1 MFLNPAHM
9 HGAGLERDRRPLQV
23 AERGHSQPV
32 TEADQDHSRIAMA
45 VAVAFSHLHQALDL
59 VLGEVLAVTAHVPVA
74 ASLQR
79 DCP

>member
-1 MFLNPAHM
+1 
-9 HGAGLERDRRPLQV
+9 
-23 AERGHSQPV
+23 
-32 TEADQDHSRIAMA
+32 MA

-74 ASLQR
+74 ASLRR